1 MCHDNSIIPNVYE
14 ITHNI
19 KFHISSNKT
28 QDMHTTTQTWQ
39 VPQSSQSRTTS
50 TFLHDVSLRSV
61 SNSKFWMPS
70 RTLLSPSS
78 LRDIWQQNEPQ
89 TTNRTACKQCYPA
102 SAYTQDTTQT
112 QNWSWNL
119 PFQGKSAP
127 SRFTRHIPLLNSRWI
142 SELSHVVLLKATS
155 EPRAGKDGQLFS
167 RLHNGRVQMPL
178 ALFLGVYPPVLIRPL
193 DLDVP

>member
-19 KFHISSNKT
+19 KFRISSNKT

-78 LRDIWQQNEPQ
+78 LRDIWQQNELQ
-89 TTNRTACKQCYPA
+89 TTNK
-102 SAYTQDTTQT
+102 TTCRPKT
-112 QNWSWNL
+112 CHS
-119 PFQGKSAP
+119 
-127 SRFTRHIPLLNSRWI
+127 
-142 SELSHVVLLKATS
+142 
-155 EPRAGKDGQLFS
+155 
-167 RLHNGRVQMPL
+167 
-178 ALFLGVYPPVLIRPL
+178 VYPPPFKLTLGICAQPYRPFWKQQVNLELTKSTILLLPHQTNSGAFGAHLRGIPDGIRSSPL
-193 DLDVP
+193 FGHTLAGQMPPYPSPGHGDQWVIHTECGP

>member
-89 TTNRTACKQCYPA
+89 TTNKATCKSKSCH
-102 SAYTQDTTQT
+102 SAY
-112 QNWSWNL
+112 S
-119 PFQGKSAP
+119 
-127 SRFTRHIPLLNSRWI
+127 PLLNSRLI
-142 SELSHVVLLKATS
+142 SVLSHIVLLKTTS
-155 EPRAGKDGQLFS
+155 EPRVDKNSQLFS
-167 RLHNGRVQMPL
+167 RRHNRRIQVPL
-178 ALFLGVYPPVLIRPL
+178 ATSSGVYPPVLARPL
-193 DLDVP
+193 YLDIP